1 MMPLTVKNCKSY
13 HKKKGLFMYARKDSV
28 LLMTNRN
35 ITKPKITVIILEN
48 IEELLIV
55 FAI

>member
-13 HKKKGLFMYARKDSV
+13 HKQKGLFMYARKDSV

-35 ITKPKITVIILEN
+35 ITKPKITVIIPEN